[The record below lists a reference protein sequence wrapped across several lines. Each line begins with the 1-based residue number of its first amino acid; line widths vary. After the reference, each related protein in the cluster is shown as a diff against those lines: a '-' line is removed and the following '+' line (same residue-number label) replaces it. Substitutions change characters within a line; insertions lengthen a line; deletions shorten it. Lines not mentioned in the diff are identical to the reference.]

1 MRLQFIY
8 CAMQY
13 ISDISRCYVKHA
25 DQEKKIYSNRK
36 KLRESEYQVG
46 ELQWTLDNIRDE
58 MKYLAPKSK
67 SKLGM
72 K

>member
-1 MRLQFIY
+1 
-8 CAMQY
+8 MQY
-13 ISDISRCYVKHA
+13 ISDISRCYVKQA

-58 MKYLAPKSK
+58 IKYLAPKSK